1 VFAPPIAAEAVEAEK
16 RIAARAAVGEVR
28 SGMLLGLGTGSTV
41 RHFLEALAESLRAKA
56 LEGIRGVPTSIDTER
71 RCAALGIPTL
81 DLAEGLV
88 LDVAIDGA
96 DEVSPALDLIKGLGG
111 ALLREKMV
119 VQASRRFVVIAD
131 AAKEVRRLGSRAPV
145 PVEVAPFGW
154 RTHLPFFRSLGAE
167 PRPRKTPGGDLVVT
181 DNGNHLI
188 DLSFE
193 SGIESPDELE
203 AALRGRAGVLETG
216 LFLGMADRAFVGDS
230 GDVRVRDR
238 GGS

>member
-1 VFAPPIAAEAVEAEK
+1 MSPAIATDAVEAEK
-16 RIAARAAVGEVR
+16 RVAARAAVGEVR

-41 RHFLEALAESLRAKA
+41 RHFLEALAESLRAKL

-71 RCAALGIPTL
+71 RCAVLGIPTL
-81 DLAEGLV
+81 ELSEGMVLDLAV
-88 LDVAIDGA
+88 DGA
-96 DEVSPALDLIKGLGG
+96 DEVSPSLDLIKGLGG

-131 AAKEVRRLGSRAPV
+131 AGKEVAKLGTRAPV

-167 PRPRKTPGGDLVVT
+167 PRPRQAPGGGLAVT

-188 DLSFE
+188 DLSFQ
-193 SGIESPDELE
+193 SGIESPDQLE
-203 AALRGRAGVLETG
+203 AAVQGRAGVLETG
-216 LFLGMADRAFVGDS
+216 LFLGMVDRAFVGDS
-230 GDVRVRDR
+230 GTVRVRDR
-238 GGS
+238 GDS

>member
-1 VFAPPIAAEAVEAEK
+1 MSPAITADAVEAEK
-16 RIAARAAVGEVR
+16 RLAARAAVGEVR

-41 RHFLEALAESLRAKA
+41 RHFLEALGEALGAKA
-56 LEGIRGVPTSIDTER
+56 LVGIRGVPTSIDTER

-81 DLAEGLV
+81 ELAEGLV
-88 LDVAIDGA
+88 LDLAVDGA
-96 DEVSPALDLIKGLGG
+96 DEVSPSLDLIKGLGG

-131 AAKEVRRLGSRAPV
+131 AAKEVNRLGTRAPL

-167 PRPRKTPGGDLVVT
+167 PRPRTVAGGTLVMT
-181 DNGNHLI
+181 DNGNNLV
-188 DLSFE
+188 DLAFE
-193 SGIESPDELE
+193 SGIESPRELE

-216 LFLGMADRAFVGDS
+216 LFLGMADRVFVGDAGS
-230 GDVRVRDR
+230 VRVFDR
-238 GGS
+238 EET